1 MLSTRPSDDEL
12 FMRVAHEVATRSLCT
27 RDRVG
32 AVIVDAQLR
41 ITGTGRNG
49 PPAGF
54 DHQEQTCITWC
65 PRAALADWHAN
76 SHGEDMPKVAQAV
89 YANHQSL
96 HADYSDCP
104 SLHAEV
110 NALLSSDRTR
120 HEGGTIYV
128 TSPPCWSCGKMIAN
142 SGLTTLVV
150 EHDDLKFSERNAND
164 TYLFMESVGI
174 TIVTLETKGQD
185 SGREEAA

>member
-1 MLSTRPSDDEL
+1 MTHSTRPSDDEL
-12 FMRVAHEVATRSLCT
+12 FMRVAREVATRSLCD

-49 PPAGF
+49 PPQGF
-54 DHQEQTCITWC
+54 DHQEQTCMTWC
-65 PRAALADWHAN
+65 KRATNTVIESWKK
-76 SHGEDMPKVAQAV
+76 MP
-89 YANHQSL
+89 
-96 HADYSDCP
+96 DYSDCP

-150 EHDDLKFSERNAND
+150 EHDPLKFAERTAET
-164 TYLFMESVGI
+164 TYRFMESVGI
-174 TIVTLETKGQD
+174 TVYTVETKEQD
-185 SGREEAA
+185 DEITGAK